1 MFYWLESM
9 TVVLS
14 FLKIFSLRKTIA
26 YFFNISENLQEN
38 QGKSYISGISWAFK
52 IKLQILD
59 VATLQIL
66 DVATYIAMFLPDSNN
81 CFLICLIRYVYI
93 CFYYF
98 LIFCSC
104 FRLAKPA
111 IHYFIHPPPPPPL
124 YTTRSPMRAEEE
136 VCAAEGCHN
145 KALTKEGCE
154 SKLGTYLAPF
164 ARTACY
170 IQYF

>member
-1 MFYWLESM
+1 M

-26 YFFNISENLQEN
+26 YFFNISENLQKN
-38 QGKSYISGISWAFK
+38 QGKSHISGISWAFK
-52 IKLQILD
+52 IK
-59 VATLQIL
+59 LQIL

-93 CFYYF
+93 CFHYF

-111 IHYFIHPPPPPPL
+111 IHYFIHPPHSSIL
-124 YTTRSPMRAEEE
+124 LGLLCVRERKCVQQKGATTRP
-136 VCAAEGCHN
+136 
-145 KALTKEGCE
+145 
-154 SKLGTYLAPF
+154 
-164 ARTACY
+164 
-170 IQYF
+170 

>member
-1 MFYWLESM
+1 M

-26 YFFNISENLQEN
+26 YFFNISENLQKN
-38 QGKSYISGISWAFK
+38 QGKSHISGISWAFK
-52 IKLQILD
+52 IK
-59 VATLQIL
+59 LQIL

-93 CFYYF
+93 CFHYF

-111 IHYFIHPPPPPPL
+111 IHYFIHPPPPHSSIL
-124 YTTRSPMRAEEE
+124 LGLLCVRERKCVQQKGATTRP
-136 VCAAEGCHN
+136 
-145 KALTKEGCE
+145 
-154 SKLGTYLAPF
+154 
-164 ARTACY
+164 
-170 IQYF
+170 

>member
-1 MFYWLESM
+1 M

-59 VATLQIL
+59 VAT
-66 DVATYIAMFLPDSNN
+66 YIAMFLPDSNN

-93 CFYYF
+93 CFHYF

-111 IHYFIHPPPPPPL
+111 IHYFIHPPPPPTPL
-124 YTTRSPMRAEEE
+124 YYSVSYACGRGS
-136 VCAAEGCHN
+136 VCSRRVPQQGSN
-145 KALTKEGCE
+145 
-154 SKLGTYLAPF
+154 
-164 ARTACY
+164 
-170 IQYF
+170 

>member
-1 MFYWLESM
+1 M

-14 FLKIFSLRKTIA
+14 FLKIFSLRKTIP

-59 VATLQIL
+59 VAT
-66 DVATYIAMFLPDSNN
+66 YIAMFLPDSNN

-93 CFYYF
+93 CFHYF

-111 IHYFIHPPPPPPL
+111 IHYFIHPPPTPL
-124 YTTRSPMRAEEE
+124 YYSVSYACGRGN
-136 VCAAEGCHN
+136 VCSRRVPQQGPN
-145 KALTKEGCE
+145 
-154 SKLGTYLAPF
+154 
-164 ARTACY
+164 
-170 IQYF
+170 

>member
-1 MFYWLESM
+1 M

-38 QGKSYISGISWAFK
+38 QGKSHISGISWAFK
-52 IKLQILD
+52 IK
-59 VATLQIL
+59 LQIL

-93 CFYYF
+93 CFHYF

-111 IHYFIHPPPPPPL
+111 IHYFIHPPPPLL
-124 YTTRSPMRAEEE
+124 YTTRSPMRAGEE

-154 SKLGTYLAPF
+154 SKLVIYLAPF
-164 ARTACY
+164 VGTACY